1 MAEQPPRDDGLPR
14 VDVLVPTCE
23 RPTALAATLAT
34 LIGQTCR
41 TFDVVVAD
49 QSDGEAG
56 FDTGETAAI
65 ARLRRARGNRVT
77 LLRNLPRRGLAQQR
91 QFLLDQSRVPLV
103 LFVDDDVLLEPDL
116 IERLR
121 RALMRSG
128 AGFVGSAVIG
138 LSFQADERPHQQAI
152 EYWDGPVQPECVAP
166 DGPAWQRHHL
176 HSAANLWHVQQRCR
190 DPGDRLYKVAWV
202 GGCVLYDAAKLR
214 ECGGFG
220 FWRELPIDH
229 CGEDVMAQLRVMER
243 FGGCGLLPSGAYHQE
258 LATTVA
264 DRRIDAP
271 RVLLPAWEGISHV
284 ARG

>member
-1 MAEQPPRDDGLPR
+1 MAEQPPRDDGWPR
-14 VDVLVPTCE
+14 VDVLIPTRE

-41 TFDVVVAD
+41 KFDVVVAN
-49 QSDGEAG
+49 QSDGKAS
-56 FDTGETAAI
+56 FDSGETAAI
-65 ARLRRARGNRVT
+65 TRLLRARGHGVT
-77 LLRNLPRRGLAQQR
+77 LLRNFPRRGLAQQR
-91 QFLLDQSRVPLV
+91 QFLLDQSQAPLV
-103 LFVDDDVLLEPDL
+103 LFIDDDVLLEPDL

-121 RALMRSG
+121 RALMQSG

-152 EYWDGPVQPECVAP
+152 EYWDGPVRPEYVTP
-166 DGPAWQRHHL
+166 DGPAWQRHQL
-176 HSAANLWHVQQRCR
+176 HSAANLWHVQQRRR
-190 DPGDRLYKVAWV
+190 DNGDRLYKVAWV

-220 FWRELPIDH
+220 FWRELPPDH
-229 CGEDVMAQLRVMER
+229 CGEDVMAQLRVMAR

-258 LATTVA
+258 LATTVT

-271 RVLLPAWEGISHV
+271 RVLAPAWEANGHV
-284 ARG
+284 A